1 MIYLHNLTD
10 GQTGKIQVYKPY
22 GLTPKEIVDIVLEK
36 TGAKKG
42 SFSGRL
48 DPMACGIINIYLNE
62 SCLTAKPDDKLNK
75 KYRFK
80 MGIGIHSN
88 TNDLLGIPT
97 VVQNDEIIIYKI
109 EKSIQKYLE
118 KLKTTDYIQ
127 KQPIHSSYVVRNS
140 DNIKNP
146 LWWWA
151 KLNRINE
158 IQVPSFLRQL
168 FDYKLLSSEYNSISS
183 IARLAIE
190 RISLIH
196 LKHDFNQLEIIEHWK
211 KQLNNMDEISIVEME
226 ITVSSGFYVRQL
238 VEDIGKEL
246 GLKTITIEIER
257 LSYISNNIS

>member
-1 MIYLHNLTD
+1 MIYINDLKT
-10 GQTGKIQVYKPY
+10 GQTGKIELYKPY
-22 GLTPKEIVDIVLEK
+22 GLTPKEMVDIVLEK
-36 TGAKKG
+36 TGAAKG

-80 MGIGIHSN
+80 IAIGIHSN

-97 VVQNDEIIIYKI
+97 VIENDEVIIYHI
-109 EKSIQKYLE
+109 EKNIEKFLE
-118 KLKTTDYIQ
+118 KLKNSDYIQ

-140 DNIKNP
+140 DNFKNP

-151 KLNRINE
+151 KSNRIHE
-158 IQVPSFLRQL
+158 IVVPSFLRKL
-168 FDYKLLSSEYNSISS
+168 YNYKIVNTEYKSVSN

-190 RISLIH
+190 RIGLID
-196 LKHDFNQLEIIEHWK
+196 LKHDFNQLEIIEYWK
-211 KQLNNMDEISIVEME
+211 KQLNNMDEISIIEIE

-238 VEDIGKEL
+238 VEDIGNEL
-246 GLKTITIEIER
+246 GFKTITIEIER
-257 LSYISNNIS
+257 LSYLPL